1 VKRFVVVGIM
11 LVLALTSCSK
21 DKNAKAAG
29 SDGEKNGLVVATIG
43 DQKITDKD
51 VDAILAQV
59 PEQVRARYD
68 SPEGKK
74 EFVTSLAEIKMM
86 AIEAKK
92 KGLDKD
98 PDIQFKLG
106 FISDQML
113 AKALA
118 ESAVK
123 EIKITDE
130 EISKNYND
138 NKDKFVTGP
147 RVKLRHILVPAEP
160 EAKAILAELKKGAD
174 FSAVA
179 KEKSKCPSSQQG
191 GDLGWVNK
199 GSMVPEFE
207 KAAFELKKGQM
218 SGVVKSTYGFHI
230 IMCDDAEDVKQLSL
244 AEARESIEHQLKAEK
259 SDSTV
264 KNLIETVKKNN
275 PVTLNE
281 EYFKGAAA
289 EAQAPE
295 PKP

>member
-1 VKRFVVVGIM
+1 MKRFVVVGIM
-11 LVLALTSCSK
+11 LVLAMSACSK
-21 DKNAKAAG
+21 DKDATAAG
-29 SDGEKNGLVVATIG
+29 GEGGKSGLVVASIG

-59 PEQVRARYD
+59 PEQVRARYE

-74 EFVTSLAEIKMM
+74 EFVSSLAEIKMM
-86 AIEAKK
+86 AIEARK

-98 PDIQFKLG
+98 PDLKFKLE
-106 FISDQML
+106 FISEQML

-130 EISKNYND
+130 EVSKHYND

-147 RVKLRHILVPAEP
+147 RVKLRHILVTTEP

-174 FSAVA
+174 FSKIAQ
-179 KEKSKCPSSQQG
+179 EKSKCPSSQQG
-191 GDLGWVNK
+191 GDLGWVNR
-199 GSMVPEFE
+199 GAMVPEFE

-218 SGVVKSTYGFHI
+218 SGVVKSAYGFHI
-230 IMCDDAEDVKQLSL
+230 IMCDDAEDQKQQSL
-244 AEARESIEHQLKAEK
+244 DEARESIVNGLRAEK

-264 KNLIETVKKNN
+264 KSLIESVKKNH

-281 EYFKGAAA
+281 EYFKNAAQVQ
-289 EAQAPE
+289 EEQPGQ
-295 PKP
+295 